1 MSTARP
7 LVLTL
12 QHPADLATFLTI
24 LWNVATCTAPQQHE
38 STAHLHSIEWSAKVF
53 YQAAG
58 DLCSEFAPSGL
69 TDAAH
74 GLFIALQRGTVNM
87 LYFFCTTA
95 KIVYCSQHRIITKL
109 CVTFSPYAIHFLK
122 DHIDDCAS
130 DLRDVQHS
138 FLIALT
144 GQSLASKAA
153 FIHYQPNMQLDLM
166 FDGVES
172 NEAKTMSLK
181 PEGAMLFYTLMYYVL
196 AHLAAMQDDVHMR
209 IDGTITKMHDFAEWF
224 FAVFPCNTR
233 RSFWLQNYSA
243 FHELVKTLHKVRVKP
258 FKIEMPIDA
267 VAQLAI
273 GALQLF
279 EYAGVPFTYEEIK
292 RTIDAY
298 IDKENLTVPAPL
310 SELFPGLSPF
320 ALPPPVLPAI
330 TPPQL
335 IYDQVPIN
343 TAAGDPPPDPPE
355 PDPDG
360 EVTVSE
366 DSGSEDEVLVI
377 TQPNKKPTKRSLEG
391 EFNAEARASASR

>member
-7 LVLTL
+7 LVATFENA
-12 QHPADLATFLTI
+12 ADLAAFLTI
-24 LWNVATCTAPQQHE
+24 MWNVAACTAPQHE
-38 STAHLHSIEWSAKVF
+38 LTAHLHSIEWSVKVF

-58 DLCSEFAPSGL
+58 PHCSEFAPSGL

-87 LYFFCTTA
+87 LFFFCTTA
-95 KIVYCSQHRIITKL
+95 KIVYCSEHRIITKL
-109 CVTFSPYAIHFLK
+109 CVTFSPYQIHFLK
-122 DHIDDCAS
+122 DHIDDYSS
-130 DLRDVQHS
+130 DLREVQHS
-138 FLIALT
+138 FLLALT
-144 GQSLASKAA
+144 GKSLASKAA
-153 FIHYQPNMQLDLM
+153 FTHYQPNMQLDLM

-196 AHLAAMQDDVHMR
+196 AHLAAMKDEVHVR
-209 IDGTITKMHDFAEWF
+209 VDGATTKMQEFAEWF
-224 FAVFPCNTR
+224 FAVYPCTTH

-243 FHELVKTLHKVRVKP
+243 FHQLAKTLHKVYVRP
-258 FKIEMPIDA
+258 FMIQMPIDA

-292 RTIDAY
+292 YIIDAY

-310 SELFPGLSPF
+310 SELFPGLSPSF
-320 ALPPPVLPAI
+320 SLPPPVLPAI

-335 IYDQVPIN
+335 IYDHVPIN

-377 TQPNKKPTKRSLEG
+377 TQPKKPTKRSLEG
-391 EFNAEARASASR
+391 EFDDEARKAS